1 MHRARERERESEKE
15 VSHLINVVS
24 PFMLVVLTEYHLQGL
39 KENSEI
45 DGIRNQFP
53 GETKEEM
60 LRAVKPRCNRLPLVV
75 TGMVGEKFS
84 SLKRVSR
91 RGKERR
97 RFWRTVANINGRSS
111 MVHMHVNLLL
121 KRWTPSSGKD

>member
-1 MHRARERERESEKE
+1 M
-15 VSHLINVVS
+15 INVVS

-60 LRAVKPRCNRLPLVV
+60 LRAVKQRCNRLPLVV

>member
-1 MHRARERERESEKE
+1 M
-15 VSHLINVVS
+15 VS
-24 PFMLVVLTEYHLQGL
+24 PFILVVLTEYHLQGL

-60 LRAVKPRCNRLPLVV
+60 LRAVKQRCNRLLLVV

-84 SLKRVSR
+84 SLKRVSIAR
-91 RGKERR
+91 DRE
-97 RFWRTVANINGRSS
+97 GREEGQG
-111 MVHMHVNLLL
+111 LGEQ
-121 KRWTPSSGKD
+121 WQI

>member
-1 MHRARERERESEKE
+1 
-15 VSHLINVVS
+15 
-24 PFMLVVLTEYHLQGL
+24 MLVVLTEYHLQGL

-60 LRAVKPRCNRLPLVV
+60 LRAVKQRCNRLPLVV

-91 RGKERR
+91 RRR
-97 RFWRTVANINGRSS
+97 GGGGFGEQWQI
-111 MVHMHVNLLL
+111 
-121 KRWTPSSGKD
+121 